1 MENKSIYQSE
11 IESKKN
17 KENNKIIVGVSGSY
31 LDDNLIKNAIEAV
44 EKIPNPV
51 VELKI
56 YTDNGQRIYQVE
68 IQVTRNRSNDDLSFA
83 VSALANMGQYAK
95 KPFKKYV
102 VIMHSDMR
110 GKNSDICE
118 ANSRCTAD
126 YMIRKQVTYDH
137 WYKKCITFT
146 SGWGKYH

>member
-1 MENKSIYQSE
+1 MASLTL
-11 IESKKN
+11 
-17 KENNKIIVGVSGSY
+17 IVAKPKFSDQQIAAMTPQYFKRNHSAPKLTG
-31 LDDNLIKNAIEAV
+31 
-44 EKIPNPV
+44 
-51 VELKI
+51 LKI
-56 YTDNGQRIYQVE
+56 YTDNGQRVYQVE
-68 IQVTRNRSNDDLSFA
+68 INVSRNRSNDDLSFA

-102 VIMHSDMR
+102 VVMHSDVR
-110 GKNSDICE
+110 GRTVDICE

-146 SGWGKYH
+146 SG

>member
-1 MENKSIYQSE
+1 MKYV
-11 IESKKN
+11 
-17 KENNKIIVGVSGSY
+17 IIILMAFVTLVHG
-31 LDDNLIKNAIEAV
+31 K
-44 EKIPNPV
+44 PNFSDQQIAAMTPQYFKRNHSAPKLTG
-51 VELKI
+51 LKI
-56 YTDNGQRIYQVE
+56 YTDNGQRVYQVE
-68 IQVTRNRSNDDLSFA
+68 IRVSRNRSNDDLSFA

-102 VIMHSDMR
+102 VIMHSDVR
-110 GKNSDICE
+110 GKTVDVCE

-146 SGWGKYH
+146 AG

>member
-1 MENKSIYQSE
+1 MASLTLVVAKPKFSDQ
-11 IESKKN
+11 
-17 KENNKIIVGVSGSY
+17 KIAAMTPQYFKRNHSAPKLTG
-31 LDDNLIKNAIEAV
+31 
-44 EKIPNPV
+44 
-51 VELKI
+51 LKI

-68 IQVTRNRSNDDLSFA
+68 IDVSRNRSNDDLSFA

-102 VIMHSDMR
+102 VIMRSDVR
-110 GKNSDICE
+110 GKTVDICE

-137 WYKKCITFT
+137 WYKKCVTFT
-146 SGWGKYH
+146 SG

>member
-1 MENKSIYQSE
+1 M
-11 IESKKN
+11 KN
-17 KENNKIIVGVSGSY
+17 IITCILSLV
-31 LDDNLIKNAIEAV
+31 AILHA
-44 EKIPNPV
+44 KPKFSDQQIAAMTPQYFKRNHSAPKLTG
-51 VELKI
+51 LKI

-110 GKNSDICE
+110 GKNSDSCE

-146 SGWGKYH
+146 SG

>member
-1 MENKSIYQSE
+1 M
-11 IESKKN
+11 KN
-17 KENNKIIVGVSGSY
+17 IITCILSLV
-31 LDDNLIKNAIEAV
+31 AILHA
-44 EKIPNPV
+44 KPKFSDQQIAAMTPQYFKRNHSAPKLTG
-51 VELKI
+51 LKI

-118 ANSRCTAD
+118 ANSRCSAD

-146 SGWGKYH
+146 SG

>member
-1 MENKSIYQSE
+1 MKHVTT
-11 IESKKN
+11 
-17 KENNKIIVGVSGSY
+17 IIMAS
-31 LDDNLIKNAIEAV
+31 LTLIVAKPKFSDQQIAAMTPQYFKRNHSAP
-44 EKIPNPV
+44 KLTG
-51 VELKI
+51 LKI
-56 YTDNGQRIYQVE
+56 YTDNGQRVYQVE
-68 IQVTRNRSNDDLSFA
+68 INVSRNRSNDDLSFA

-102 VIMHSDMR
+102 VVMRSDVR
-110 GKNSDICE
+110 GRTVDICE

-146 SGWGKYH
+146 SG

>member
-1 MENKSIYQSE
+1 MKYVTT
-11 IESKKN
+11 
-17 KENNKIIVGVSGSY
+17 IIMAS
-31 LDDNLIKNAIEAV
+31 LTLIVAKPKFSDQQIAAMTPQYFKRNHSAP
-44 EKIPNPV
+44 KLTG
-51 VELKI
+51 LKI
-56 YTDNGQRIYQVE
+56 YTDNGQRVYQVE
-68 IQVTRNRSNDDLSFA
+68 IDVSRNRSNDDLSFA

-102 VIMHSDMR
+102 VVMRSDVR
-110 GKNSDICE
+110 GRTVDICE

-146 SGWGKYH
+146 SG

>member
-1 MENKSIYQSE
+1 MKYVIT
-11 IESKKN
+11 
-17 KENNKIIVGVSGSY
+17 IIMAS
-31 LDDNLIKNAIEAV
+31 LTLIVAKPKFSDQQIAAMTPQYFKRNHSAP
-44 EKIPNPV
+44 KLTG
-51 VELKI
+51 LKI
-56 YTDNGQRIYQVE
+56 YTDNGQRVYQVE
-68 IQVTRNRSNDDLSFA
+68 INVSRNRSNDDLSFA

-102 VIMHSDMR
+102 VVMRSDVR
-110 GKNSDICE
+110 GRTVDICE

-146 SGWGKYH
+146 SG